1 MKPSWDAIVIGS
13 GMGGLTAAGLL
24 ARVAKMKVLV
34 LEKHLERGGQT
45 HTFRRDGA
53 SWDVGLHYVGNLQDG
68 TIERRLLD
76 FLSDRALR
84 WNRMPDDFERFVYPG
99 FDFAVP
105 SDPRRYEARL
115 VARFP
120 DEAAAIRGYFRD
132 LRAVA
137 RWHVLGIQQ
146 QMMPHPLAFL
156 LTQYRRL
163 GAAKATQTVGSSRVD
178 LQACKLEYSIVSPK

>member
-13 GMGGLTAAGLL
+13 GIGGLTAADLL
-24 ARVAKMKVLV
+24 ARVAEMKVLV

-84 WNRMPDDFERFVYPG
+84 WSRMPDDFERFIYPG
-99 FDFAVP
+99 IDFAVP
-105 SDPRRYEARL
+105 SDPA
-115 VARFP
+115 
-120 DEAAAIRGYFRD
+120 
-132 LRAVA
+132 LRAA
-137 RWHVLGIQQ
+137 TRRALSRRSRSDPRLFPRPALGCALA
-146 QMMPHPLAFL
+146 PLA
-156 LTQYRRL
+156 
-163 GAAKATQTVGSSRVD
+163 SSS
-178 LQACKLEYSIVSPK
+178 K